1 MEEFILLKKSQSF
14 YKYMRRHVLSIIP
27 KIHSVYRLKLD
38 DYLILLNENIIR
50 ANINNMSDR
59 TRSKYQKEALINIS
73 MIELLVRIIK
83 EEDIIDGKR
92 FMTILRQL
100 NEIKKML
107 FGWMNEE
114 DRKVLL

>member
-1 MEEFILLKKSQSF
+1 MEEFILLKKSQNF
-14 YKYMRRHVLSIIP
+14 YKYMRRNVLSSIP

-50 ANINNMSDR
+50 ANINSKGDR

-73 MIELLVRIIK
+73 MIELLVRILK
-83 EEDIIDGKR
+83 DEDIVDGKR
-92 FMTILRQL
+92 FMVILRKL
-100 NEIKKML
+100 NEIKKIL

-114 DRKVLL
+114 DRTVLL